1 MSSEKMENGDG
12 VKNNTASLCGSNVK
26 LRRELG
32 LFSAI
37 NLILGVMIGS
47 GIFVSPATALKH
59 SGSVALCLI
68 VWIVS
73 GIISLLGALSFAE
86 LGTVVGKSGAEYAY
100 FQAAFGK
107 MHKFWGPLPSFICAW
122 IYVVILRPAEVAII
136 VLTFANK
143 FNEATKE
150 GLSHQIKH
158 LRERCIDNCN
168 IIENSLPGQY
178 ISPVNV
184 GQSALSYV
192 EGLRTQIQ
200 SSETVIPTD
209 ENLII
214 SRFVAELKV
223 RNEDVEKLTAFT
235 RAAILDAENEIL
247 RLESLTV
254 VAEEA
259 LNKPRVDTTEVH
271 PEQVQRAREHF
282 RILKSELHGLIRSI
296 FKDDSDLVSDIT
308 GQLMKEKLNEESN
321 GYIQVTED
329 NKLII
334 EMLKDIKIVS
344 ENPYNNKEVK
354 LAA

>member
-1 MSSEKMENGDG
+1 MNS
-12 VKNNTASLCGSNVK
+12 
-26 LRRELG
+26 
-32 LFSAI
+32 
-37 NLILGVMIGS
+37 
-47 GIFVSPATALKH
+47 
-59 SGSVALCLI
+59 
-68 VWIVS
+68 
-73 GIISLLGALSFAE
+73 
-86 LGTVVGKSGAEYAY
+86 
-100 FQAAFGK
+100 
-107 MHKFWGPLPSFICAW
+107 
-122 IYVVILRPAEVAII
+122 
-136 VLTFANK
+136 K

-178 ISPVNV
+178 ISPDNV